1 MTSIGITRER
11 LEQIELRLIGADHRP
26 WVLNRRMHDEN
37 GRALVC
43 KGSRSASRKALNNS
57 LSWRDDM
64 PLSSDDEAQGVAHGH
79 GKQPNAVDPRLIVQH
94 LALFKMCSEA
104 TDDMAE
110 FVANAPQDVE
120 DLLEEV
126 KRLRSKLR
134 DVEKD
139 RDDMKKDMLS
149 AQVERT
155 AVAEKL
161 SDLRR
166 AMKGFSAALKEC
178 Q

>member
-1 MTSIGITRER
+1 MASIGVTKER

-26 WVLNRRMHDEN
+26 WVLNRRVHDEN
-37 GRALVC
+37 GRALIC
-43 KGSRSASRKALNNS
+43 KSSRSANRKAINASMKWEDGFGLHP
-57 LSWRDDM
+57 DDA
-64 PLSSDDEAQGVAHGH
+64 AQGVVPSIGP
-79 GKQPNAVDPRLIVQH
+79 QPNAYDPRVLVQH

-110 FVANAPQDVE
+110 FVANAPQDIE

-126 KRLRSKLR
+126 KRLRAKLR

-139 RDDMKKDMLS
+139 RDDMKKEMLS

-161 SDLRR
+161 SDIRR
-166 AMKGFSAALKEC
+166 AMKVFGAALKEC

>member
-1 MTSIGITRER
+1 MVAIGITKER

-26 WVLNRRMHDEN
+26 WTLNRRMHDEN
-37 GRALVC
+37 GRALIC
-43 KGSRSASRKALNNS
+43 KGSRKAARKALNGA
-57 LSWRDDM
+57 LSWSDDM
-64 PLSSDDEAQGVAHGH
+64 PLNDDDLNQGISHTH
-79 GKQPNAVDPRLIVQH
+79 GKQANAVDPRLMVQH

-104 TDDMAE
+104 TEDMAE

-126 KRLRSKLR
+126 KRLRAKLR
-134 DVEKD
+134 EVEVD
-139 RDDMKKDMLS
+139 RDEMKKEMLS
-149 AQVERT
+149 ARVERT

-166 AMKGFSAALKEC
+166 VMKAFGAALKEC